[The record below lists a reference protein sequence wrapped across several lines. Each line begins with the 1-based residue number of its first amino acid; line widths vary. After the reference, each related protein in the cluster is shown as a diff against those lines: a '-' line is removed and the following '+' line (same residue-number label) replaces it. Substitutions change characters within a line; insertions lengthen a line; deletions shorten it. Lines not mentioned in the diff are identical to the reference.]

1 LASAISRKVKKQK
14 MLEIKSLVAAYGQ
27 ITALHGLDISIKKY
41 SIVAVL
47 GGNGAGKTTL
57 LKCISGLLRPKSGE
71 IKFDGESLVGKEP
84 EKIVAHGIS
93 HVPEGRL
100 IFPSLTVKENLI
112 MGGYL
117 GSRHQTIS
125 GIERVC
131 AYFPILAEK
140 LNQQGGTLSG
150 GEQQM
155 LSIARALVLTPKVL
169 LLDEPS
175 MGVAPV
181 IKDLIFEKLL
191 EIHNHE
197 KTTIVLVEQD
207 AELALSVCQYAY
219 VLETGRS
226 VLEGTNE
233 KLNDNEDLIRVY
245 LGG

>member
-1 LASAISRKVKKQK
+1 
-14 MLEIKSLVAAYGQ
+14 MLEIKSLVAAYGE
-27 ITALHGLDISIKKY
+27 IKALHGLNLSIKKD
-41 SIVAVL
+41 SIVAIL
-47 GGNGAGKTTL
+47 GGNGAGKSTL
-57 LKCISGLLRPKSGE
+57 LKCISGLLRPKSGQ
-71 IKFDGESLVGKEP
+71 ITFIGQSLVGKEP
-84 EKIVAHGIS
+84 EKIVALGLS

-100 IFPSLTVKENLI
+100 IFPSLTVNENLI

-117 GSRHQTIS
+117 GNRHQIKV
-125 GIERVC
+125 GIEKVC
-131 AYFPILAEK
+131 AYFPILADK

-155 LSIARALVLTPKVL
+155 LSIARALVLTPKLL

-181 IKDLIFEKLL
+181 IKDQIFEKLL
-191 EIHNHE
+191 AIHKQE

-207 AELALSVCQYAY
+207 ADLALNVCKYAY

-226 VLEGTNE
+226 VLEGTSE
-233 KLNDNEDLIRVY
+233 KLSDNEDLIRVY

>member
-1 LASAISRKVKKQK
+1 MASAISRKVKKQK
-14 MLEIKSLVAAYGQ
+14 MLEIKSLVAAYGE
-27 ITALHGLDISIKKY
+27 IIALHGLDISIGEY

-71 IKFDGESLVGKEP
+71 IKFNGESLVGKEA
-84 EKIVAHGIS
+84 EKIVAYGIS

-100 IFPSLTVKENLI
+100 IFPSLTVRENLI

-117 GSRHQTIS
+117 GRRSQIRD

-131 AYFPILAEK
+131 TYFPILAEK

-207 AELALSVCQYAY
+207 ADLALSVCQYAY

>member
-1 LASAISRKVKKQK
+1 MI
-14 MLEIKSLVAAYGQ
+14 EINSLVAAYGE
-27 ITALHGLDISIKKY
+27 ITALHGLDISIDEY
-41 SIVAVL
+41 SIVAIL

-71 IKFDGESLVGKEP
+71 IKFDGESLIGKEP
-84 EKIVAHGIS
+84 ERIVALGVA

-100 IFPSLTVKENLI
+100 VFTSLTVRENLI

-117 GSRHQTIS
+117 GTRNQINI
-125 GIERVC
+125 GIEKVC
-131 AYFPILAEK
+131 SYFPILAEK

-181 IKDLIFEKLL
+181 IKDQIFEQLL
-191 EIHNHE
+191 EIHNHD

-207 AELALSVCQYAY
+207 ADVALSVCQYAY

-233 KLNDNEDLIRVY
+233 KLNDNEDIIRVY

>member
-1 LASAISRKVKKQK
+1 
-14 MLEIKSLVAAYGQ
+14 MLEIKSLVAAYGE
-27 ITALHGLDISIKKY
+27 ITALHGLDLSIKKD
-41 SIVAVL
+41 SIVAIL

-57 LKCISGLLRPKSGE
+57 LKCISGLLKPKSGE
-71 IKFDGESLVGKEP
+71 ITFAGQSLVGKEP
-84 EKIVAHGIS
+84 EKIVALGLS

-100 IFPSLTVKENLI
+100 IFPSLTVRENLI

-117 GSRHQTIS
+117 GTRHQINT
-125 GIERVC
+125 GIEKVC

-140 LNQQGGTLSG
+140 LDQQGGTLSG

-155 LSIARALVLTPKVL
+155 LAIARALVLTPKIL

-181 IKDLIFEKLL
+181 IKDQIFEKLL
-191 EIHNHE
+191 AIHNQE

-207 AELALSVCQYAY
+207 ADLALDVCQYAY

-226 VLEGTNE
+226 VLEGTKK
-233 KLNDNEDLIRVY
+233 KLYNNEDLIRVY